1 MLEGIPSA
9 ARRSLFARFN
19 LEVRE
24 HMPIRWQLSFVA
36 AGLIVGLLISS
47 LLLMIAGVSPA
58 NLLNEFVLS
67 IFTSSRNVTAV
78 LVYATPLAIVGLA
91 AAFALQARFWNIGI
105 EGQLIFGGIGAT
117 LIANLD
123 IGPFW
128 LRLPLM
134 ALLAMLGGV
143 AWIALPLFLKL
154 KLRISEIISTLLLNY
169 IAFNFLL
176 HLLYGSWRDPQSA
189 FPHSQIYDAA
199 ERLTAY
205 SWLGVNLSA
214 IIALL
219 LIAISAWVLGASRF
233 GFILN
238 FVHSNPSMSRA
249 LGIRVVQV
257 TVLAAL
263 VSAALAGLAGFAIS
277 SGIENRLTQTFFIG
291 YGFSGILIAF
301 LARNNPFGVALFALL
316 IATITVAGQSLQ
328 VFYQIPSAVVQLIQA
343 IIVICVAAS
352 DFFIRYRLRFL
363 S

>member
-1 MLEGIPSA
+1 MLEDTLPGP
-9 ARRSLFARFN
+9 RRSVRPRFN

-24 HMPIRWQLSFVA
+24 HMSLRRQLLLLA
-36 AGLIVGLLISS
+36 TGLLVGLLISS
-47 LLLMIAGVSPA
+47 LLLINAGVSPA
-58 NLLNEFVLS
+58 NLVNEFVVS

-78 LVYATPLAIVGLA
+78 LVYATPLVIVGLA

-105 EGQLIFGGIGAT
+105 EGQLIWGGIGAT
-117 LIANLD
+117 LVANLD
-123 IGPFW
+123 IGPPA

-134 ALLAMLGGV
+134 ALFAMLGGM
-143 AWIALPLFLKL
+143 AWIVLPLFLKL

-176 HLLYGSWRDPQSA
+176 HLLYGSWKDPQSA
-189 FPHSQIYDAA
+189 FPHSKIYDTV

-205 SWLGVNLSA
+205 SWLGLNLSA
-214 IIALL
+214 
-219 LIAISAWVLGASRF
+219 LIAVVLIAVSAWMLGKSRF
-233 GFILN
+233 GFVLN

-249 LGIRVVQV
+249 LGVRVVQV
-257 TVLAAL
+257 TAVAAL
-263 VSAALAGLAGFAIS
+263 ISAALAGLAGFAIS
-277 SGIENRLTQTFFIG
+277 SGIENRLTQTFFVG

-301 LARNNPFGVALFALL
+301 LARSNPFGVTLFALL

-328 VFYQIPSAVVQLIQA
+328 VFYQVPSAVVQLVQA